1 MRQYHENFAEE
12 AEEYRLAVAKRAKSS
27 EKASPR
33 LRKIFGG
40 VEGSDGDEPAYID
53 EEGDND
59 KYGDSSINEVMIDD
73 ESIVNQIG
81 QNVMSGDDLTPR
93 HSTALIAV
101 SISQSKKRLLTTST
115 KRGSK
120 KFTLQSKFSTSPL
133 HKKANRKSGASDHT
147 PLRPQVLSCVMNCDR
162 SLVAQITS

>member
-1 MRQYHENFAEE
+1 MRQYHENFTVE

-27 EKASPR
+27 EKSSPR
-33 LRKIFGG
+33 LRKNFGG

-53 EEGDND
+53 EEGDDD

-73 ESIVNQIG
+73 ESIVNQMG
-81 QNVMSGDDLTPR
+81 QNGAVMSGDDLTPR

-101 SISQSKKRLLTTST
+101 SISQSKKRLLATST

-120 KFTLQSKFSTSPL
+120 KFTLQRKFSTSPL

-147 PLRPQVLSCVMNCDR
+147 PLRPQVLSC
-162 SLVAQITS
+162 